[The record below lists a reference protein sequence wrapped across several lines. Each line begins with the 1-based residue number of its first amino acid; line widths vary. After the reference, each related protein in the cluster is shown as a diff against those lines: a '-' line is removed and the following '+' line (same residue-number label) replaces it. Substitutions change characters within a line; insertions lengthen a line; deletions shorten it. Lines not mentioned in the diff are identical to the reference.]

1 MYRWAPHLCL
11 ARALRMAACDDD
23 ASPAF
28 GSLVALSCPAAV
40 DTLRLGWG
48 VGGRG
53 MLTADDDH
61 FGAAATH
68 SRHPPPLQPDAIPA
82 AGAASAAAAPTLA
95 AAAGRVALAV
105 PVEHMLWVPRGGSVT
120 ADGWVPADAAG
131 ESLPWVGL
139 LFSST

>member
-1 MYRWAPHLCL
+1 
-11 ARALRMAACDDD
+11 MAASRDDD
-23 ASPAF
+23 ASPF
-28 GSLVALSCPAAV
+28 VSLVALSCPAAV
-40 DTLRLGWG
+40 ETLRLGWG

-61 FGAAATH
+61 FAAAATDSGH
-68 SRHPPPLQPDAIPA
+68 PPLQHRANPTA
-82 AGAASAAAAPTLA
+82 AAAAPAAAALTPA
-95 AAAGRVALAV
+95 AAAGRVALSV

-120 ADGWVPADAAG
+120 ADGWVPADGAG